1 MYRKCYN
8 GDYPTMNMLLNEEK
22 EDSPAPTVHSEE
34 TNEEAGTSASPSKRV
49 RMIPL

>member
-1 MYRKCYN
+1 
-8 GDYPTMNMLLNEEK
+8 MLLNEEK

-34 TNEEAGTSASPSKRV
+34 TNEEAETSASPSKRV